1 MLDEAGNDSMKLQP
15 HSSNLEALRNF
26 YLIVVTTVTIL
37 NVTSPQGAKLAKGG
51 QECRSSV

>member
-1 MLDEAGNDSMKLQP
+1 MLDEAGSDSMKLQL

-51 QECRSSV
+51 QECRSSI